1 MVLHIDIPNLMKNV
15 VRKGKVQSEE
25 VAQNASGDISNSCY
39 PNGTIEQLRKL
50 SPHPSHFV

>member
-15 VRKGKVQSEE
+15 VRKGKVQSGE